1 MQCIF
6 NLIQVAYFGDEEEIK
21 GDDGCSI
28 LQEFIRIEN
37 SAKHK
42 PHEYTID
49 VGDVT
54 RWDEDDKGP
63 EYYI

>member
-54 RWDEDDKGP
+54 R
-63 EYYI
+63 